1 MRRQV
6 DFIVPPN
13 TLISSPF
20 RQLVMLNV
28 GTLVRV
34 GIRFRSGAHHRVF
47 VTVSDGLFTI
57 VPAEGSDPIYGD
69 REIIELEMDY
79 PLPGPD
85 ASLVISAWSPG
96 TIYAHTI
103 TVWFDIA
110 EDEARAKAEFL
121 AALQPLDMT
130 P

>member
-34 GIRFRSGAHHRVF
+34 GMRFRSGAHHRVF

-57 VPAEGSDPIYGD
+57 CPAEGSDPFYGD
-69 REIIELEMDY
+69 NEIIEFGMDY

-85 ASLVISAWSPG
+85 VSLVITAWSPD
-96 TIYAHTI
+96 TIYPHRI
-103 TVWFDIA
+103 TAWFDIL
-110 EDEARAKAEFL
+110 EDEGQAKANFL
-121 AALQPLDMT
+121 ASLQPLEAEI
-130 P
+130 